1 MIGNIISFLILYLL
15 VGFIAVIFSTPPKN
29 CKKGDRRKLFFSHYF
44 GLAILFYDYIYAV
57 DQRYDQNLVQMR

>member
-29 CKKGDRRKLFFSHYF
+29 CKKGDRRKLFF
-44 GLAILFYDYIYAV
+44 LIILVWPYC
-57 DQRYDQNLVQMR
+57 LVIIFMQLIKDTAKIWFE